1 MDCGHSYCLV
11 RSRSG
16 GPLRGFGTGL
26 PNGRTEFPIGRS
38 AVRTTVGKV
47 RTTIKKVRYPTGKV
61 PGQIVP
67 KSPSVGASVLL
78 YRQSPLEFP
87 DSPDS
92 TGHLKP
98 GLPIWTLEC
107 DVYDTVSSNCDN
119 YDEVQPREA
128 FPFLINDILD
138 INPERTSS
146 RRRPVQLACFRLACF
161 AAPRLT
167 TPLPCRRCPS
177 PFRPRRLAGGLF
189 GR

>member
-119 YDEVQPREA
+119 YDGYNREK
-128 FPFLINDILD
+128 L
-138 INPERTSS
+138 S
-146 RRRPVQLACFRLACF
+146 
-161 AAPRLT
+161 
-167 TPLPCRRCPS
+167 
-177 PFRPRRLAGGLF
+177 LF
-189 GR
+189 